1 MDRLDIR
8 QTAEDEFL
16 VLGADIDLQKT
27 FTCGQ
32 CFRWSKDGDGWT
44 GAALDRVIHTR
55 QAQDGLYIK
64 NTSYEDV
71 RDLWI
76 DYFDLRRDYS
86 QIAVPYMSDKFICAC
101 AEYGRGIRILRQ
113 DPVETIISFIIS
125 SNNNIKRISGIID
138 RFCELYGQKAEWGG
152 RTFGLFPHA
161 EELKSVTLEGLQPIR
176 AGFRDKYIVSACDT
190 LLSDPHFID
199 KVAAAD
205 TDEARRLL
213 TSIKG
218 VGPKVCDC
226 ILLFGFGRYEAFPKD
241 VWINRVMQTVYGKT
255 FNEKALGKYAGVL
268 QQYMFY
274 YARAN
279 SLKPFERTDEDGYT
293 DKEAV

>member
-1 MDRLDIR
+1 MHQPDIK

-16 VLGADIDLQKT
+16 ILGSDIDLQKT

-32 CFRWSKDGDGWT
+32 CFRWFKDGDGWT

-55 QAQDGLYIK
+55 QAQNGMYIK
-64 NTSYEDV
+64 NTTYEDV
-71 RDLWI
+71 RGLWI

-86 QIAVPYMSDKFICAC
+86 QIAVPYLSDKFISAC
-101 AEYGRGIRILRQ
+101 AEYGRGIHILRQ
-113 DPVETIISFIIS
+113 DPIETIISFIIS
-125 SNNNIKRISGIID
+125 SNNNIKRISGIIG
-138 RFCELYGQKAEWGG
+138 RFCELFGRKAEWDG

-161 EELKSVTLEGLQPIR
+161 AELSAVTLDSLQPIR
-176 AGFRDKYIVSACDT
+176 AGFRDKYILSACNT
-190 LLSDPHFID
+190 IVSDPNFADRIS
-199 KVAAAD
+199 ASD
-205 TDEARRLL
+205 TDEARVLL

-218 VGPKVCDC
+218 IGPKVCDC

-241 VWINRVMQTVYGKT
+241 VWINRVTQTVYGKQ
-255 FNEKALGKYAGVL
+255 FNEKTLGKYAGVL

-279 SLKPFERTDEDGYT
+279 SLKPFERTEDDGYT
-293 DKEAV
+293 DRAAV